1 MTLKG
6 KTFLGIALGEETFL
20 ISELSLK
27 GRTYYMRQT
36 AEWRLPEGVS
46 EAESIGNS
54 FQVFLSSRRISTS
67 SPVFIGVPA
76 KWILAKEKKVPRLD
90 NETLSNLLRLE
101 AEKDFSLSA
110 DELVLDYVKNEG
122 KDTAGDSVLL
132 LAISRNR
139 MEFISRVAKNAGL
152 KMAAV
157 VPFSLAIGSNYAV
170 GQDFVLLYLGRE
182 TAEFTLYSG
191 GAPVILKH
199 LGVFTQ
205 HKTGEEKLSLNRL
218 VSISEEIK
226 RILMFLPDDE
236 NCSLPSEI
244 TVWDDY
250 GLTKQEEETLEKVL
264 PLHCKITRQPSG
276 DTNSSNRITFG
287 APTALAR
294 YGGNRSGLPVNFLHS
309 HLVVHKKFRWQKMI
323 VRAAMI
329 FTLIAFAVVAGMLDL
344 HKKEQKVAEIKEQLA
359 RLSPE
364 LERAKEMLDYIACLR
379 TWQGQKM
386 TFLECLREVTLAFP
400 SGGGIWVTSIAIRD
414 DMRGL
419 VSGKSVDSKTVLE
432 LVDKIKQN
440 KSFSDVNLLYIR
452 QSSGSSQDIV
462 YAVSFIFRGID
473 EMNTDTRRDVQ

>member
-1 MTLKG
+1 
-6 KTFLGIALGEETFL
+6 
-20 ISELSLK
+20 
-27 GRTYYMRQT
+27 
-36 AEWRLPEGVS
+36 
-46 EAESIGNS
+46 
-54 FQVFLSSRRISTS
+54 
-67 SPVFIGVPA
+67 
-76 KWILAKEKKVPRLD
+76 
-90 NETLSNLLRLE
+90 
-101 AEKDFSLSA
+101 
-110 DELVLDYVKNEG
+110 
-122 KDTAGDSVLL
+122 
-132 LAISRNR
+132 
-139 MEFISRVAKNAGL
+139 
-152 KMAAV
+152 
-157 VPFSLAIGSNYAV
+157 
-170 GQDFVLLYLGRE
+170 
-182 TAEFTLYSG
+182 
-191 GAPVILKH
+191 
-199 LGVFTQ
+199 
-205 HKTGEEKLSLNRL
+205 L